1 MGRYAVI
8 DKASRKVLNVIV
20 WDGRSEITGLTDNPN
35 ILLVE
40 TETGNVGDIYDVE
53 TKSFIKPEDII
64 VERILSSND
73 EMPPSEVY
81 KIFEGGV

>member
-20 WDGRSEITGLTDNPN
+20 WDGSSEIAGLTDNPN

-40 TETGNVGDIYDVE
+40 TETGNVGDIYDIE

-64 VERILSSND
+64 VERILGSND